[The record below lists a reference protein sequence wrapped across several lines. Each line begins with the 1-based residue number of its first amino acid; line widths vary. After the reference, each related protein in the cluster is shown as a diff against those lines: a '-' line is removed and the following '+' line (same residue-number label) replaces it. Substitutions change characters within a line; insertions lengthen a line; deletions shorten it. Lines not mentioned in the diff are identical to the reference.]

1 MDLLADL
8 ELITALRRGDDRAY
22 ELIVREHTPRMLTTA
37 RRLLNDEAEAQ
48 DSVQEAFLNAFRGID
63 RFEEKAALGTWLHRI
78 VINAALQRLRTRRRR
93 AEESIEPLLPEFD
106 GNGCRLEPSW
116 KFSQSVEQIV
126 QQKHLCELV
135 ISKIQE
141 LPESH
146 RAVLLLRDIEELDTN
161 EVAAILDISAGAV
174 KTRLHRARA
183 ALKKLLHPLWG
194 ELRE

>member
-1 MDLLADL
+1 MHLSADS
-8 ELITALRRGDDRAY
+8 ELIAALRGGDDRAY
-22 ELIVREHTPRMLTTA
+22 ELIVREHTPRMLATA

-106 GNGCRLEPSW
+106 DNDCRLEPRW
-116 KFSQSVEQIV
+116 GFPQSVEQIV
-126 QQKHLCELV
+126 QQRALCDLV
-135 ISKIQE
+135 ISSIHK
-141 LPESH
+141 LPELH
-146 RAVLLLRDIEELDTN
+146 RTVLLLRDIEELDTN
-161 EVAAILDISAGAV
+161 EVAAILDISAGTV

-194 ELRE
+194 EL